1 MESFEVGA
9 TQEFVVS
16 EDNEWSEQPCGRE
29 CQGMQG
35 TNKGLLS
42 SCKGQLETGQH
53 GFIFVFLVLPL
64 AVTWDFGNRKK
75 KKGQWMRESLRH

>member
-1 MESFEVGA
+1 
-9 TQEFVVS
+9 
-16 EDNEWSEQPCGRE
+16 
-29 CQGMQG
+29 MQG